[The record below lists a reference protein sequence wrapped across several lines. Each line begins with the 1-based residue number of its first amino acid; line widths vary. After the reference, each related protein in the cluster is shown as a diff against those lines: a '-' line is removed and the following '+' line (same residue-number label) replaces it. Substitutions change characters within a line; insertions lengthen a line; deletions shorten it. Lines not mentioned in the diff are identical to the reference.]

1 MKLDKQMIKR
11 LVMAF
16 AGVALCGVTVG
27 FFRITEL
34 GSDPFTVS
42 TLGWA
47 RLFGTT
53 YGTVYP
59 FWTGLLLLIAFFLD
73 RRRLGVATLINL
85 FFTGFIGDATY
96 TLFNR
101 FAFLHTW
108 PGRVGLMLLTLVL
121 LCIAS
126 SLYFTADLGVSGYD
140 AQAQMLAKYR
150 KWPFRLCRIG
160 TDVACV
166 LFGFLC
172 GLRWDVIN
180 IGTIVT
186 ALCMGPVVQFFI
198 DHLSGP
204 ILAGTFFSRK

>member
-1 MKLDKQMIKR
+1 MDRIMIKR
-11 LVMAF
+11 VGMAF

-47 RLFGTT
+47 RLFGTS

-59 FWTGLLLLIAFFLD
+59 FWTGLLLLIALLLD
-73 RRRLGVATLINL
+73 RSRLGVATLINL
-85 FFTGFIGDATY
+85 FGTGFIGDATY
-96 TLFNR
+96 NFFVR
-101 FAFLHTW
+101 FPFLHTW
-108 PGRVGLMLLTLVL
+108 PGRVGLMLVTLAL
-121 LCIAS
+121 LCVAS

-140 AQAQMLAKYR
+140 AQAQMISKFR

-160 TDVACV
+160 TDLACV
-166 LFGFLC
+166 LFGFAC
-172 GLRWDVIN
+172 GLRGEVIN
-180 IGTIVT
+180 VGTVVT

-198 DHLSGP
+198 DHFSEPL
-204 ILAGTFFSRK
+204 LAGTLLRRK